1 MNRIKVVI
9 CGKEYFLKTEEDSTY
24 IYNLARALDKRI
36 NIIMDNANVSSQS
49 ASVMVALSLLDDLKH
64 SDRELSTA
72 KQTIADMQET
82 VSSVELIKGER
93 DDALKEIKTLKTK
106 IKELENSIKLKDLE
120 KAIPETNTTSKSKAD
135 KK

>member
-82 VSSVELIKGER
+82 VSSVEIVKSER

>member
-9 CGKEYFLKTEEDSTY
+9 CGKEYFLKTEEDASY
-24 IYNLARALDKRI
+24 IYNLAKALDKKI
-36 NIIMDNANVSSQS
+36 NSIMNSANVSSQS
-49 ASVMVALSLLDDLKH
+49 ASVMLSLTLLDDLKRV
-64 SDRELSTA
+64 DKELNNA

-82 VSSVELIKGER
+82 ISSVDYIKQER
-93 DDALKEIKTLKTK
+93 DDALKEVKRLNTR

-120 KAIPETNTTSKSKAD
+120 KVIPENPSKSKSD

>member
-9 CGKEYFLKTEEDSTY
+9 CGKEYFLKTEEDASY
-24 IYNLARALDKRI
+24 IYNLAKALDKKI
-36 NIIMDNANVSSQS
+36 NSIMNSANVSSQS
-49 ASVMVALSLLDDLKH
+49 ASVMLSLTLLDDLKRV
-64 SDRELSTA
+64 DKELNNA

-82 VSSVELIKGER
+82 ISSVDYIKQER
-93 DDALKEIKTLKTK
+93 DNALKEVKRLNTK

-120 KAIPETNTTSKSKAD
+120 KVIPETPSKSKSD